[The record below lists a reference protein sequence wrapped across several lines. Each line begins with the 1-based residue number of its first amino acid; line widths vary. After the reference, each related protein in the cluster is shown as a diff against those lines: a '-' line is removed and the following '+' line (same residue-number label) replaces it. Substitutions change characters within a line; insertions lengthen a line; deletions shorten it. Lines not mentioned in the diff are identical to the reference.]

1 MVWTVSAEFSFYFP
15 HSDGELNGTGRLGE
29 LMLHISVYISFIVY
43 QKLNPENGIKGHLR
57 YRRELLKKILTHLLF
72 DVAPYHAGTTPPNML
87 RLIERHFISQVPST
101 PGKPRELRRCIRC
114 AKLGTR
120 RDTRF
125 WCRRC
130 GVGLCLSICFKFTTH
145 KKLYQGVGRWW
156 RRWLVIF
163 SSFCSKFICLL
174 VYIYDLGI
182 LLLIFGEIGKI
193 SKKWFTVIA
202 GIWRN

>member
-1 MVWTVSAEFSFYFP
+1 
-15 HSDGELNGTGRLGE
+15 
-29 LMLHISVYISFIVY
+29 MLHISVYISFIVY

-72 DVAPYHAGTTPPNML
+72 DVARYHAGTTPPNML

-125 WCRRC
+125 WCKRC
-130 GVGLCLSICFKFTTH
+130 GVGLCLSICFEVYHTQKTLPGSWKMMESMISYFF
-145 KKLYQGVGRWW
+145 LILFQ
-156 RRWLVIF
+156 
-163 SSFCSKFICLL
+163 FICLL

-193 SKKWFTVIA
+193 CKK
-202 GIWRN
+202 